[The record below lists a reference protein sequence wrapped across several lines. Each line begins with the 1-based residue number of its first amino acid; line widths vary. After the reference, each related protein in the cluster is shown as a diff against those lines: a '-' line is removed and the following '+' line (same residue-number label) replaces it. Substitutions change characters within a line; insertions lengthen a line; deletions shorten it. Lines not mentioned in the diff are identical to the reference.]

1 MANLAF
7 TTKLVKLP
15 RRPVFNM
22 PPTTIHPA
30 FQLDSFAFFIERY
43 RKGDSEIFQYID
55 VPPNATAFQL
65 EDLSSDE
72 RYTFS
77 IRSVNA
83 VGKSEYVSDIGE
95 VRTKGELSS
104 IMFK

>member
-1 MANLAF
+1 
-7 TTKLVKLP
+7 
-15 RRPVFNM
+15 M

-30 FQLDSFAFFIERY
+30 FQLDSLAFFIERY